1 MHSGALF
8 PRRRHGSVHRRL
20 SALRPLGWRWRLPF
34 AAAGLLAG
42 QATAGSGSAWA
53 RDGVFLAALLA
64 PAMRT
69 QHRAAGSAL
78 LIAGTAALLGLGQGS
93 IVAAWR
99 ARDAGRIATHAPLR
113 LAGTVSAVRRSAS
126 RGATHV
132 RLDLEA
138 VRRFAVGR
146 ETDAAVSAD
155 LPGRVRLSIWDTSGS
170 FAVGERI
177 TFTAALR
184 AVRGFCNAGSDALAS
199 MLLRQGV
206 RATASLGDDHRIDRI
221 AAASRQGL
229 TGLLGRARE
238 AIGGA
243 ITAAVPG
250 PDGTV
255 LRALVIGDQSDIPAE
270 LRTAYG
276 RTGTTHVLSVSGL
289 HIAIVALCGFGLA
302 HALLVRI
309 PGLAA
314 RLVVARGAALFA
326 LLPTLAYSL
335 LAGAAVATVRSLV
348 MGGLYFGATA
358 LLRRPAIESALAASA
373 LLICVVDPGALYDM
387 SFQLS
392 FASVAAIVLGT
403 ARLARSRPGAWLGRL
418 TAGGGALA
426 RTLRGATNGLAVSA
440 VAALG
445 TAPLT
450 AYHFGSVSL
459 IGVIANLVVVPL
471 VGAAAV
477 VVGLAGAVVLALSD
491 RVAAACFGCAGLFIH
506 VANGC
511 AIRLSKV
518 PAAAIAVARPS
529 VFETLLCMALLGATV
544 LPHAKMRRRIACGLL
559 LLLGLDGAYWMW
571 ERTFAPRLL
580 VHFLD
585 VGQGDSAIVEL
596 PGADRRWSS
605 TAAGWA
611 AASIPA
617 NRSSPGGY
625 GRTRCGAS
633 TCSRCRTRSSITT
646 AA

>member
-1 MHSGALF
+1 
-8 PRRRHGSVHRRL
+8 
-20 SALRPLGWRWRLPF
+20 
-34 AAAGLLAG
+34 
-42 QATAGSGSAWA
+42 
-53 RDGVFLAALLA
+53 
-64 PAMRT
+64 MRT

-146 ETDAAVSAD
+146 EAGATVSAD

-403 ARLARSRPGAWLGRL
+403 ARLARSRPGAWLGRR

-511 AIRLSKV
+511 AIRLSNV

-544 LPHAKMRRRIACGLL
+544 LPDAKTRRRIACGLL
-559 LLLGLDGAYWMW
+559 LLLVLDGAYWMW

-585 VGQGDSAIVEL
+585 VGQGDAAIVEL
-596 PGADRRWSS
+596 PAGGPALVVDGGGLGGSFDPGEQIVARRLWADKVWRLDALALSHPQFDHYGGLTAITERFAPRAFWSTGGRS
-605 TAAGWA
+605 ASAAFA
-611 AASIPA
+611 ALDSALD
-617 NRSSPGGY
+617 
-625 GRTRCGAS
+625 
-633 TCSRCRTRSSITT
+633 
-646 AA
+646 